1 MCTLCFSSL
10 VPVQC
15 CHYFFGGGG
24 GGGSGGDRT
33 GRDLLVFKKQSLRL
47 NRLTILDIKKNET
60 LVDKRQRNMATRTK
74 G

>member
-1 MCTLCFSSL
+1 M
-10 VPVQC
+10 
-15 CHYFFGGGG
+15 
-24 GGGSGGDRT
+24 GGDRT